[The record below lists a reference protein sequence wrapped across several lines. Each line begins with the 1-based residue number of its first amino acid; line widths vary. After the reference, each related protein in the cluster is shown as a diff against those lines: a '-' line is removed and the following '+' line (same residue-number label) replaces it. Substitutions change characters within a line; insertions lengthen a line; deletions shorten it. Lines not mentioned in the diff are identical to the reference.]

1 MHFSLFRDMEN
12 AQRDSTLRWGTSSFL
27 TAKLIWTTM
36 QESSFYMLL
45 MNSSLVLFWTPSGQD
60 LLASS
65 PLKQTL
71 HQPVKSNGTSLIAI
85 HQASLTPHGSLRG
98 LMKYFISGDDYTW
111 VQHFSQMHKREINF
125 YSKIRC
131 LPLGIWASVLV
142 ICAKLCSE
150 WKNLHYLCLGHDVSG
165 PNYLLC

>member
-1 MHFSLFRDMEN
+1 
-12 AQRDSTLRWGTSSFL
+12 
-27 TAKLIWTTM
+27 M

-45 MNSSLVLFWTPSGQD
+45 MNSSLVLFWTPSGHD

-111 VQHFSQMHKREINF
+111 VQHFSQMHEREISF
-125 YSKIRC
+125 YIPVKYV
-131 LPLGIWASVLV
+131 ASHW
-142 ICAKLCSE
+142 E
-150 WKNLHYLCLGHDVSG
+150 YE
-165 PNYLLC
+165 LLCWLYVQSCVLNGKICTIYVWVMMSQGLITCYVNSVIRNYPFF